1 MLRLNRTRRRR
12 VTSGE
17 HARPTIT
24 VTNHLRMFLLEEAN
38 CPNLFSPSETELN
51 GETGCEHI
59 LFLLSPTFAKGGDE
73 NVSISIHLHDCNS

>member
-17 HARPTIT
+17 RARATMT
-24 VTNHLRMFLLEEAN
+24 VTDHLRMFLLEEAN
-38 CPNLFSPSETELN
+38 CPNLFSRSETELN
-51 GETGCEHI
+51 GETVANTVCLCCQPPSRKE
-59 LFLLSPTFAKGGDE
+59 AMK